1 MQMQPLISL
10 FAVCLNKKT
19 GENVNECGGERHTNK
34 DVVRCHCSTSTNV
47 TRAFLQHPL
56 ALVSK
61 SAMMCTKKAL
71 GTKVDTETM
80 EVH

>member
-1 MQMQPLISL
+1 MISL
-10 FAVCLNKKT
+10 FAVCLNKKL
-19 GENVNECGGERHTNK
+19 EKMFMNVEAK
-34 DVVRCHCSTSTNV
+34 DTQIKTLYDATCHCSTSTNV

-56 ALVSK
+56 APVSK
-61 SAMMCTKKAL
+61 SAMVCTRKAS